1 MIKKAYAKIN
11 LTIDVLNK
19 RPDNY
24 HNVKMVMQ
32 QIDLYNVLNI
42 ELIDGEDIIISCDCD
57 KVPCDERNIAYK
69 AAKAVLKKAGLK
81 QGLKIHIQKNVPM
94 SAGLAGGSTDGA
106 AVICALN
113 ELLNLNY
120 SKKELMEIGSGIG
133 ADVPFFIMGGTALA
147 EDIGTELSP
156 LPPFK
161 PYYILL
167 VKPPIDVSTPWVY
180 QNLKLDGCTHPDVDL
195 FIKHLKCK
203 EFDKAL
209 MQMGNVLETVTA
221 REYPIINSIKEKM
234 LSLGAKY
241 SMMSGSGPTVFGIF
255 ANKAKAKI
263 AEKIFKKE
271 FDEVII
277 SQIV

>member
-42 ELIDGEDIIISCDCD
+42 ELTDGKNITITCDCD

-69 AAKAVLKKAGLK
+69 AAKAVLKKAGLE
-81 QGLKIHIQKNVPM
+81 QGLKIHIEKHVPM

-120 SKKELMEIGSGIG
+120 DKKELMEIGGGIG

-147 EDIGTELSP
+147 EDIGTKLSP

-180 QNLKLDGCTHPDVDL
+180 QNLKLDGCSHPDVDL
-195 FIKHLKCK
+195 FIKHLKNK

-221 REYPIINSIKEKM
+221 KEYPIIKAIKEKM

-255 ANKAKAKI
+255 ESEDNAKEAQ
-263 AEKIFKKE
+263 EIFKNE